1 MLLLVILINVLCFF
15 FTCIS
20 QANLPLNAMNKI
32 LVIKGKDMNCHKI
45 SEAHVWRYSKS
56 TKMRRCVKCKSR
68 IAITEK
74 EFNLKWGTKKTVAN

>member
-1 MLLLVILINVLCFF
+1 
-15 FTCIS
+15 
-20 QANLPLNAMNKI
+20 MNKI

-68 IAITEK
+68 VKITEK
-74 EFNLKWGTKKTVAN
+74 EFDLKCGMKKIVTN